1 MGQGHRD
8 MKRAKRLQKDKNKAE
23 KGMKQTPNGV
33 SAVDAEKRLR
43 VTPPLA
49 DGAFLGL
56 LVGRL
61 PGFGVLA
68 PL

>member
-1 MGQGHRD
+1 
-8 MKRAKRLQKDKNKAE
+8 
-23 KGMKQTPNGV
+23 MKQTPNGV